1 MLDYSKVLNSTVK
14 EIRPS
19 GIRKFFDIAEKM
31 EEVISLGVGEP
42 DFQTP
47 WHIRQ
52 AGILSLEQGKTRYT
66 ANSGL
71 SELRSQIS
79 KYIFLRGGITYDPKD
94 EVLVT
99 VGGSEAIDCAIRAVV
114 EPGDEVLIPD
124 PSFVCYEPITRI
136 SGGVP
141 VAVNTRVEDE
151 FRLTADE
158 LKKKITEK
166 TKALILPFPNNPT
179 GAVMEKQHLEQIA
192 EVLRD
197 TDIVIISDE
206 IYSELTY
213 SGCKHVSI
221 TAIDGMRERTVL
233 VGGFSKAFSMTGWR
247 LGYACGPRQIME
259 QMTKIHQFAI
269 MSAPTTAQHAAV
281 DALKNG
287 MNDIE
292 KMVEQY
298 DARRRLIVDGFNKLG
313 LECFEPKGA
322 FYVFPSIKNT
332 GLSSEAF
339 CEKLLECKHVAL
351 VPGNAFGR
359 NGEGY
364 VRASYCYSV
373 QHIKEALLRIGE
385 FLKTL

>member
-1 MLDYSKVLNSTVK
+1 MLDYNKILNSTVK
-14 EIRPS
+14 DIKPS

-71 SELRSQIS
+71 SELRAQIS
-79 KYIFLRGGITYDPKD
+79 EYISLRGGITYDPNN
-94 EVLVT
+94 EILVT

-136 SGGVP
+136 AGGVP
-141 VAVNTRVEDE
+141 IAVNTRAEDE
-151 FRLTADE
+151 FRLTAEE
-158 LKKKITEK
+158 LKGKITEK

-179 GAVMEKQHLEQIA
+179 GAVMERCHLEQIA
-192 EVLRD
+192 EVLRE
-197 TDIVIISDE
+197 TNIVIISDE

-213 SGCKHVSI
+213 SGCRHVSI
-221 TAIDGMRERTVL
+221 TAIDGMRQRTVL

-247 LGYACGPRQIME
+247 LGYACGPKEIMA

-269 MSAPTTAQHAAV
+269 MSAPTTAQYAAI

-287 MNDIE
+287 LNDIE
-292 KMVEQY
+292 RMVEQY

-313 LECFEPKGA
+313 LDCFEPKGA
-322 FYVFPSIKNT
+322 FYVFPCIKST
-332 GLSSEAF
+332 KLSSEEF
-339 CEKLLECKHVAL
+339 CERLLESKHVAL
-351 VPGNAFGR
+351 VPGNAFGK